1 MRKVD
6 SDIKQSMRPSNILVH
21 GRSGS
26 GKTEIFRRISKI
38 YNAPFIRVE
47 ATKYTEVGYHGDDI
61 TNIIVDLFKKTQNEY
76 AGKDAQVVFRSSKT
90 IRDKVDDYVLKC
102 ILGPDYMTNPG
113 YLQKTLQLREG
124 VLEEYECYLFQPNE
138 AEAIMHLKVREIKK
152 FLYEYFQEQLF
163 TLHDMETF
171 IKDEIESK
179 GIVVIDEI
187 DKIVRSGE
195 QTSSTK
201 ASDEGVQYDL
211 LPLLDGTTV
220 KINSSVKVN
229 TRNILFVGAGA
240 FEKTKPTDLAVEL
253 QGRMPIRAKMESLS
267 LEDFKHILT
276 VTEHNLLQQAVEL
289 LKTESLN
296 IAFEAGAVDEI
307 ARVSVELNEEDNIGA
322 RRLRTV
328 VDAVL
333 EDINFEAPDFEAKD
347 CTLVVT
353 AAYVASKTKSLYAN
367 RDFRQYVM

>member
-1 MRKVD
+1 
-6 SDIKQSMRPSNILVH
+6 
-21 GRSGS
+21 
-26 GKTEIFRRISKI
+26 
-38 YNAPFIRVE
+38 
-47 ATKYTEVGYHGDDI
+47 
-61 TNIIVDLFKKTQNEY
+61 
-76 AGKDAQVVFRSSKT
+76 
-90 IRDKVDDYVLKC
+90 
-102 ILGPDYMTNPG
+102 
-113 YLQKTLQLREG
+113 
-124 VLEEYECYLFQPNE
+124 
-138 AEAIMHLKVREIKK
+138 
-152 FLYEYFQEQLF
+152 
-163 TLHDMETF
+163 METF

-276 VTEHNLLQQAVEL
+276 VTEHNLLQ
-289 LKTESLN
+289 
-296 IAFEAGAVDEI
+296 
-307 ARVSVELNEEDNIGA
+307 
-322 RRLRTV
+322 
-328 VDAVL
+328 
-333 EDINFEAPDFEAKD
+333 
-347 CTLVVT
+347 
-353 AAYVASKTKSLYAN
+353 
-367 RDFRQYVM
+367 

>member
-6 SDIKQSMRPSNILVH
+6 SEIKQSMRPSNILVH